1 MSIQAVVWVIEHSK
15 SRLADRCVLISIANH
30 CDREGKNAWPSVE
43 TISHEAKVSLRQVRL
58 STARLNRAGELGI
71 GKNKGPHGTN
81 LYWFPIMCTGDPAL
95 LAAITESKRR
105 GAKSARVQNLQGEGS
120 LLGAQNIVREG
131 EDSALEP
138 SLKSSLEPSP
148 DARSP
153 GNANVNSPPR
163 ELGQAGALPEG
174 AVIPKPDP
182 WGLVKKELNA
192 TINPQ
197 SFDTW
202 ILPTRLGYV
211 LDHRIIVR
219 VPTADWEHMR
229 EHFAADIRKALK
241 KLGLPYDEFELQ
253 PESGNREARHTESKK
268 APVIAKVN
276 HANSR

>member
-1 MSIQAVVWVIEHSK
+1 MMS
-15 SRLADRCVLISIANH
+15 
-30 CDREGKNAWPSVE
+30 
-43 TISHEAKVSLRQVRL
+43 
-58 STARLNRAGELGI
+58 
-71 GKNKGPHGTN
+71 
-81 LYWFPIMCTGDPAL
+81 TGDPAL
-95 LAAITESKRR
+95 LATIAESKRW
-105 GAKSARVQNLQGEGS
+105 GAKSARVQKLQGEDS
-120 LLGAQNIVREG
+120 VLGAQNTVREG
-131 EDSALEP
+131 EVSSLEPCLEP
-138 SLKSSLEPSP
+138 SVEPSP
-148 DARSP
+148 DAHSP
-153 GNANVNSPPR
+153 RNANVNSPPR
-163 ELGQAGALPEG
+163 ELGQAGALPQR

-241 KLGLPYDEFELQ
+241 KLGLPYDKFELQ
-253 PESGNREARHTESKK
+253 PESGNREARHAESKK
-268 APVIAKVN
+268 APVTAKVN